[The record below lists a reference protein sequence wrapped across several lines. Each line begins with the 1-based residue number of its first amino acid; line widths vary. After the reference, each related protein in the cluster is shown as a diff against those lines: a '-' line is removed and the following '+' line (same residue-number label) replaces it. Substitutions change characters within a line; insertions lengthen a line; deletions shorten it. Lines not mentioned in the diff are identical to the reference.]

1 MMAFGTSF
9 GSPLTFT
16 CMEAGIVPTV
26 MRRTVRLRAY
36 FLVFL
41 AAFAFTSPAFAKKK
55 KKKVRKAQ
63 PAQVMKPFDDAPKA
77 AEGGEGAKAEPKVE
91 TRVEEVE
98 VPDDTPDA
106 DSPSSALP
114 TPEVIA
120 RTGFGAHRYA
130 YIGSA
135 VVLATGLAFA
145 YFAQGEATRAKTVGS
160 AQETA
165 SALSNATAASSAA
178 NVMYVAAGAL
188 LAYALLIEVLPQ
200 KYADRFSFTYH
211 F

>member
-1 MMAFGTSF
+1 
-9 GSPLTFT
+9 
-16 CMEAGIVPTV
+16 

-41 AAFAFTSPAFAKKK
+41 AVFAFTTPAFAKKK
-55 KKKVRKAQ
+55 KKKKPAQ

-77 AEGGEGAKAEPKVE
+77 PESGEGGKAEAKPAEAK
-91 TRVEEVE
+91 VEEVE

-114 TPEVIA
+114 LPEVIA

-160 AQETA
+160 AQETRN
-165 SALSNATAASSAA
+165 ALSNAAGASSAA
-178 NVMYVAAGAL
+178 NIMYAAAATL
-188 LAYALLIEVLPQ
+188 AAYALLIEVLPQ

>member
-1 MMAFGTSF
+1 
-9 GSPLTFT
+9 
-16 CMEAGIVPTV
+16 

-41 AAFAFTSPAFAKKK
+41 AAFAFANPAFAKKK
-55 KKKVRKAQ
+55 KKKVKKAQ
-63 PAQVMKPFDDAPKA
+63 STAVMKPFDDAPAKVDADPKKA
-77 AEGGEGAKAEPKVE
+77 PVPAAKEKDDTAV
-91 TRVEEVE
+91 VEVE

-106 DSPSSALP
+106 ESPSSALP

-135 VVLATGLAFA
+135 VILATGLAFA

-160 AQETA
+160 AQETRN
-165 SALSNATAASSAA
+165 ALSNATGAATAA
-178 NVMYVAAGAL
+178 NVMYASAGAL
-188 LAYALLIEVLPQ
+188 LAYALLIEILPQ
-200 KYADRFSFTYH
+200 KYADKFALTYH

>member
-1 MMAFGTSF
+1 
-9 GSPLTFT
+9 
-16 CMEAGIVPTV
+16 

-41 AAFAFTSPAFAKKK
+41 AAFAFANPAFAKKK
-55 KKKVRKAQ
+55 KKKVKKAE
-63 PAQVMKPFDDAPKA
+63 PAAVMKPFDDTPAKPDPDAPKKDAPVKEDA
-77 AEGGEGAKAEPKVE
+77 AV
-91 TRVEEVE
+91 VEVE

-106 DSPSSALP
+106 ESPSSALP

-135 VVLATGLAFA
+135 VVLAMGFAFA
-145 YFAQGEATRAKTVGS
+145 YYAQGEATRAKTVGS
-160 AQETA
+160 AQETRN
-165 SALSNATAASSAA
+165 ALSNAAGASSAA
-178 NVMYVAAGAL
+178 NIMYASAATLA
-188 LAYALLIEVLPQ
+188 AYALLIEVLPQ
-200 KYADRFSFTYH
+200 KYADKFTFTFH

>member
-1 MMAFGTSF
+1 
-9 GSPLTFT
+9 
-16 CMEAGIVPTV
+16 
-26 MRRTVRLRAY
+26 MRRTVRLRAV

-41 AAFAFTSPAFAKKK
+41 TVFLAAAPALAKKK
-55 KKKVRKAQ
+55 KKKVKAAH
-63 PAQVMKPFDDAPKA
+63 PAAVMKPFEDTPAKPEEAKPELTKKPD
-77 AEGGEGAKAEPKVE
+77 AKAEKTV
-91 TRVEEVE
+91 EVE
-98 VPDDTPDA
+98 VPDATPDA
-106 DSPSSALP
+106 NEPASALP
-114 TPEVIA
+114 TPEFIA

-165 SALSNATAASSAA
+165 TALSNANGAASAA
-178 NVMYVAAGAL
+178 NIMYAAAATL
-188 LAYALLIEVLPQ
+188 AAYALLIEILPQ